1 MKAAFF
7 VEQGNDLLVEQVDVR
22 PPGARDVVVA
32 LSAAG
37 VCHTDAFI
45 ASGGVPCPPAIV
57 GHEGAGVVDWVGS
70 EVSEFRIGDRVI
82 GLTIPRCGVC
92 PGCRRGA
99 SFMCTA
105 AALHGPE
112 RARRSDGS
120 PLVTTNGLGT
130 FAEAMT
136 VDAGSIF
143 RVDSDLPDEQLA
155 LVGCAFTT
163 GYGAVFNT
171 AGVERGDE
179 VLVVGCGGVGQAI
192 VQACRVAGAERI
204 VAVDPVAAKRELAL
218 KFGATDAC
226 DPADNGLEG
235 VLELVGLEGVDYA
248 FDTVGKPQTVG
259 QSYGAVR
266 RGGAV
271 VVIGLGAIGA
281 EIPIPGTLVIDA
293 KRVVGCVFGSAHV
306 DRDFPR
312 IIELVEQGQLDIASV
327 VSNRVGLDA
336 VTSAMHALETGQT
349 VRSVVTFG

>member
-7 VEQGNDLLVEQVDVR
+7 TEQGGDLRVEQVEAGA
-22 PPGARDVVVA
+22 PGTRDVVVA

-57 GHEGAGVVDWVGS
+57 GHEGAGVVEWVGS
-70 EVSEFRIGDRVI
+70 EVSEFRVGDRVV
-82 GLTIPRCGVC
+82 GLTIPRCGRC

-99 SFMCTA
+99 SFMCVD

-112 RARRSDGS
+112 RARRRDGG

-171 AGVERGDE
+171 AAVEQGAD

-192 VQACRVAGAERI
+192 VQASRVAGAERI

-218 KFGATDAC
+218 KLGATDAC
-226 DPADNGLEG
+226 APADNGLPE
-235 VLELVGLEGVDYA
+235 VLELVGLDGVDYA
-248 FDTVGKPQTVG
+248 FDTVGKPETVG
-259 QSYGAVR
+259 QSYAAVR

-271 VVIGLGAIGA
+271 VVIGIGAIGA
-281 EIPIPGTLVIDA
+281 QLPIPGTLVMDA
-293 KRVVGCVFGSAHV
+293 KRVLGCVFGSAHV

-312 IIELVEQGQLDIASV
+312 IIELVQQGQLDIASV
-327 VSNRVGLDA
+327 VSNRVGLDE
-336 VTSAMHALETGQT
+336 VTSAMHALESGET
-349 VRSVVTFG
+349 VRTVLTFG